1 MKDTAHPA
9 PTAADSVYRQL
20 KKQIIARCRQPG
32 DRLREETIA
41 KELDVSR
48 TPVREAIRRLTAE
61 GLATLIPNA
70 GARLVRPTR
79 EEIVDTYEVR
89 EHLEC
94 LAARKAAASVTP
106 EQLDALQSLIDE
118 EERIFEE
125 KNFEAYLDV
134 NNRFHRTLAAA
145 SGNPVLAEFYRE
157 NAEMMKKT
165 VRYSRHTAPS
175 EGLCGTSD
183 ERSVGMSVYWKEG
196 EAMLVFANL
205 TDTPQTVSYWFS
217 PDGVSRMTGKVT
229 VNQLKI
235 KTVVKKSKKGK

>member
-106 EQLDALQSLIDE
+106 EQLDALQALIDE
-118 EERIFEE
+118 DERIFEE

-134 NNRFHRTLAAA
+134 NNRLPPPREIRSWRASSAIWRRGRACSCSFTTRFSTCRPIPASTSTARCSRRCVRMTA
-145 SGNPVLAEFYRE
+145 SG
-157 NAEMMKKT
+157 
-165 VRYSRHTAPS
+165 RHS
-175 EGLCGTSD
+175 
-183 ERSVGMSVYWKEG
+183 
-196 EAMLVFANL
+196 
-205 TDTPQTVSYWFS
+205 
-217 PDGVSRMTGKVT
+217 
-229 VNQLKI
+229 
-235 KTVVKKSKKGK
+235 